1 MQKEMQDMCEH
12 YRSEVELSDK
22 VKRRV
27 ALTEARKRA
36 LRDIGKAQGKNE
48 T

>member
-1 MQKEMQDMCEH
+1 MQDMCEH
-12 YRSEVELSDK
+12 YRSGVEFSDK

-36 LRDIGKAQGKNE
+36 LHDLGKAMGKNE